1 MKFSEI
7 TGNGQLK
14 QTLVSMV
21 DNGRVPHAI
30 LLYENDGGG
39 AVPIALTFIQYLNC
53 RHRHDGEPCGEC
65 PSCKQASKLIYPDTH
80 YVFPVN
86 KSTKVK
92 DDKPTSESFVGLWRE
107 LVLDNPWFREEDLQ
121 ETLGIEGKKGE
132 IALQEAKNILNTMS
146 LTPVA
151 DGYKAIICYLPE
163 KMNATA
169 ANKLLKMVEE
179 PPEKSVFVFITHS
192 PEKMM
197 QTIFSRCQSM
207 RVLPLTRQE
216 QALVSGS
223 EKGDAELSA
232 IAADM
237 LNACVERN
245 LLEALNV
252 SETAAALPSREKQ
265 KDFLLCLSE
274 VVRGIFLV
282 QNSMEELLDL
292 SEADARLCRKLAGV
306 LRKAFCP
313 KVSAAIDGTV
323 RLLDRNVNSKM
334 LFCDLVDRIFASI

>member
-65 PSCKQASKLIYPDTH
+65 PSCKQACKLIYPDTH

-92 DDKPTSESFVGLWRE
+92 DD
-107 LVLDNPWFREEDLQ
+107 NPWFREQDLQ

-151 DGYKAIICYLPE
+151 DGYKAILCYLPE

-274 VVRGIFLV
+274 IVRGIFLV
-282 QNSMEELLDL
+282 QNSLEELLDL

-313 KVSAAIDGTV
+313 NVSSAIDGTV